1 MILSSVTYIG
11 VFVLL
16 WVGMAVAYHAGY
28 ERGCSATEFK
38 KDYESEE

>member
-1 MILSSVTYIG
+1 MCISTISYIG
-11 VFVLL
+11 VFILFS
-16 WVGMAVAYHAGY
+16 VGMAVAYHAGY